1 MIKSNLL
8 LKQDPYSRSHRKM
21 PRQVLNFRRGKLPT
35 AFLVQ
40 LFQSSVIPT
49 AKFFLMFLWNFL
61 SSVCA
66 HCLLLC
72 HCALLRRAWPHPLD
86 TRPLD
91 IHTSIDK
98 IPPQSPLPWTEQSQ
112 VSQPFLIWE
121 ALKALITCVAH
132 RSLCSHSVR
141 MRNGMINLP
150 LFKITS
156 DKITARALN
165 KEKNNILCCSIKFM
179 LKRLVTQ
186 NFAAQQRRG
195 SAHR

>member
-8 LKQDPYSRSHRKM
+8 LKQDPYSRSHRNM

-49 AKFFLMFLWNFL
+49 AKFFLMFLRNFL

-66 HCLLLC
+66 HCLLLR

-112 VSQPFLIWE
+112 VSQPFLIRE
-121 ALKALITCVAH
+121 VLQALYH
-132 RSLCSHSVR
+132 LCGPPLDSFQEIPVFFVLGGSELDTDTFSHLN
-141 MRNGMINLP
+141 MLTW
-150 LFKITS
+150 TS
-156 DKITARALN
+156 
-165 KEKNNILCCSIKFM
+165 E
-179 LKRLVTQ
+179 
-186 NFAAQQRRG
+186 
-195 SAHR
+195 